1 MNDPEVRRLL
11 AVREPV
17 VSLFLDLSN
26 RVENAAA
33 HLSLRWRD
41 LRERTR
47 ADGGAEAD
55 LRALDEAVGASPPG
69 DATLAAFA
77 AGGLVVLRRRLD
89 RSVDRSRNGEPAG
102 SDRAVVGLPC
112 VLPLLD
118 HRARTV
124 PYVTVMADRTGAE
137 LAAYVDGGRLR
148 WAGERN
154 GSHDEIERNAPGGWS
169 QSRYQHRAEDSWE
182 HNMAEVAGT
191 VTALADDVRAELVVL
206 AGDVRATQY
215 LREHL
220 PSRLRPLVRRLDHA
234 GRHPSGGDERH
245 AAEVG
250 AALDA
255 AARAH
260 HAMRLEEFQRRRAEH
275 ERAADGPAATLG
287 ALARGQVDTLLVV
300 DDPADQRLARFG
312 ARPAAV
318 APLTPSPAAPDPSD
332 PAGGDAAASVGRLAD
347 VAVRAAIGTGATVE
361 VLPLDVRSGP
371 TGGVGAVLRYPT
383 GP

>member
-1 MNDPEVRRLL
+1 MHDPEVRRLL
-11 AVREPV
+11 AVRGPV

-33 HLSLRWRD
+33 HLGLRWRD

-47 ADGGAEAD
+47 ADGGGEAD
-55 LRALDEAVGASPPG
+55 LRALDEVVAATPVG

-77 AGGLVVLRRRLD
+77 AGGQVVLRRRLERLAD
-89 RSVDRSRNGEPAG
+89 RPMNTEPG
-102 SDRAVVGLPC
+102 PDRAVVGLPC
-112 VLPLLD
+112 VLPLLG
-118 HRARTV
+118 HQARTV

-250 AALDA
+250 AAIDA
-255 AARAH
+255 VARAH
-260 HAMRLEEFQRRRAEH
+260 HAKRLEEFQRRRAEH
-275 ERAADGPAATLG
+275 DRAADGPDATLG

-318 APLTPSPAAPDPSD
+318 APLAPD
-332 PAGGDAAASVGRLAD
+332 GGDAASVGRLAD
-347 VAVRAAIGTGATVE
+347 VAVRAAIGTGAAVE
-361 VLPLDVRSGP
+361 VLPVDVRSGP
-371 TGGVGAVLRYPT
+371 AGGVGAVLRYPT
-383 GP
+383 P